1 MDQETQR
8 QIQER
13 LNSLPLELQ
22 QAIDSADVTEKITAI
37 AKKNNLLI
45 DQSESLY
52 TEIFLAMLGVTPLA
66 DLSKNVMR
74 NVNVPLSTAVS
85 IDKDV
90 NDQIFLPIREAL
102 QKIQAPQE
110 EDRDQGDVSGVDR
123 EQILD
128 EIENPVPTP
137 ERKVAPIIDPA
148 LEIAARSATDGFVAD
163 KLANPTAAASP
174 EPEPTFA
181 KATPTIDTPKPQ
193 STYADDP
200 YREPLN

>member
-102 QKIQAPQE
+102 QKIQTPQE
-110 EDRDQGDVSGVDR
+110 ENQDQGDVSGVDR
-123 EQILD
+123 EQILN
-128 EIENPVPTP
+128 EVENPAPTP

-148 LEIAARSATDGFVAD
+148 LEIAAKSATDSFVAD
-163 KLANPTAAASP
+163 KLANPTAPAS
-174 EPEPTFA
+174 PEPTFA

-193 STYADDP
+193 PAYSADP